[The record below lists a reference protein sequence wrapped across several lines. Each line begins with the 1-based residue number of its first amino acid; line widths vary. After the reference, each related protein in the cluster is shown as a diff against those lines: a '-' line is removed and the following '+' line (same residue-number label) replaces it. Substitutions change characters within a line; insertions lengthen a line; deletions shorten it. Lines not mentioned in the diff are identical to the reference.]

1 MATGTGTG
9 TGLDTGTGDQSGQPT
24 RQGMAR
30 ITTDVRPAWETD
42 ALPDWVLYT
51 VIPLLSAGQ
60 KWPGA
65 SESRLSELA
74 QALEGLGTGIKPY
87 AEPAGQAVR
96 TIVTGL
102 QIPATADFVG
112 RAQHLYGEQ
121 AGLAGLVRGGNN
133 YAAQVDNFAVE
144 TQYSKLS
151 INVAFWITVIAIAIA
166 LYVAFFTA
174 GSTAPLIG
182 PYAAAARSAI
192 SRILVRLATLAGR
205 EVGATGLARLT
216 VLSGATGR
224 GLITRILA
232 SPIGRELIEEISEEV
247 LIDGVAQYQQ
257 IKQGTRKEWDWKKSQ
272 AAAIGAGTGAMVGM
286 GVAGPVSRI
295 TRGVPGFGG
304 RALNTGLSNVAGSP
318 AGSFV
323 ANGLVYDQW
332 SNPFTA
338 DSITGAFFGGVGRT
352 GTISP
357 TNPEVYTALLNPG
370 TTLASAYDAA
380 ALADAVR
387 AGGSP
392 GGAAGGFGGNAAGSD
407 PTTGGPAGGG
417 PGMAGA
423 TVPGGGAGPSAG
435 GTRSGTLASS
445 SGTTASR
452 SGQATAE
459 PGDQGRR
466 VPSAADADGARR
478 GSSQTSTDTNRAV
491 TTTPDAREEDAREE
505 QEDGQEPRATSSTP
519 DGPANQT
526 ASTHAAP
533 DSAPAAQGTTAPD
546 TGDTTPTAAP
556 DAQTDTTPAASD
568 APAATPDGTVSD
580 GTRADTAAPDP
591 GTSDAAPRPETTPE
605 ATTGTSPAGDTTT
618 APGNTPAPDTATTSD
633 TTLAQG
639 PVTPLAARAGDVV
652 NQVLADGYPNAV
664 LLPDG
669 SLIVPITGTDVVVPA
684 AVVARVRSQ
693 VEQRAAQADE
703 DTLRAEARALLDE
716 ALVTRLASDD
726 EVYAALLAAAQPA
739 GLRAHGALQYA
750 LQRMVPGAVKLAD
763 GGLLVSDVSG
773 DYLINSEF
781 LGRLRLVLEDSARA
795 GRSPATLRTQAL
807 VALDGV
813 MAFSRDT
820 SPAPAR
826 VTSRPGTVTSRPI
839 AHTRYVTD
847 GRPAGSD
854 LTLDEVRAAID
865 ELLAS
870 DFLKQGVRGWEWSA
884 DGSTLLVRT
893 EDHGVQRFRPDIGGV
908 RSGNMAETDVRTGNE
923 ADPHRVRFTP
933 GMAGDQV
940 GRVWLHEI
948 TDTLQRVAAPPAA
961 RQGVIRRMLP
971 GRPRR
976 ETVDECVTARLN
988 EHAFL
993 ARTWLAATSPAE
1005 RRLLQVDLDGV
1016 ARELREHGQ
1025 VPPALPWRPVTPERP
1040 AHTPAVPA
1048 ETPTAGQ
1055 LRTLIDTIALAEA
1068 ELRGQIAANQD
1079 SAQQAD
1085 IAARKAKH
1093 EAKEVSRMHDQG
1105 KHERARK
1112 KRMERDGHRA
1122 KQARHLRIAQA
1133 YSQALAR
1140 AEATRQAYQTAL
1152 ARMEFAGRA
1161 TGQEATLA
1169 RAGVRAGL
1177 AVAGG
1182 RHAEYLAAVQEALP
1196 QAIVLSSAL
1205 PTGRLPHLTALTDRI
1220 NDGLAERGI
1229 GRRFTP
1235 EELQHILRADFRKIV
1250 SVDGMVMR
1258 VGEGKSTAELKI
1270 KLNLSDMVEILDPA
1284 IRASEIMLG
1293 TLPQGGQ
1300 SIRSTEA
1307 GSGGLSAGF
1316 NTGVLAPLLPE
1327 GSLSQA
1333 VVQTVGV
1340 GVGVNAGR
1348 SWSRGSSAAE
1358 YSLEG
1363 QVEDDRGESMLFD
1376 AAATWEVH
1384 IRTSR
1389 EDGWQ
1394 EVATV
1399 GSGNPEDAASQR
1411 FWISHVYADQPPSST
1426 VTVDPAKR
1434 TDTLPQHVPSD
1445 LSGLNE
1451 LAEDVMGKL
1460 GEKHTDIGDITRDH
1474 IHTIITKELPGRL
1487 GEAVNDPHGMMRTI
1501 TDPRGRP
1508 IATVT
1513 INSRPVWQRA
1523 TPIGQPSRDQWQELL
1538 RVGFSTASGS
1548 ESFGGSLGGSLSANP
1563 AVPGLADVNG
1573 PGDYDPT
1580 LGPGGNG
1587 SRSVSRSESAFANGQ
1602 AIHPGV
1608 QRYTGHTQG
1617 YRMVFRHEVSVH
1629 LVGDARPR
1637 PTVRGESTALLRIPE
1652 TDAYRYGLPV
1662 DSAALLRDAKG
1673 RPLLDAN
1680 GDEVLR
1686 DDPVRTPPPGR
1697 LGKLPSFLGD
1707 GPGQMKGVGPGQVQR
1722 LTGGDKL
1729 TEDLLTE
1736 LGDLGVVPKFDA
1748 DGIPIYSGNP
1758 LERAVQMTNLREVLE
1773 QLAAARLE
1781 TGYDQAAQDGIPLSL
1796 VRYAWN
1802 AAPETYTVRIR
1813 LEQDFDNATFVGRTD
1828 AQAVVNLDIGSDTA
1842 GRSSGR
1848 SWNAGGGVSLG
1859 SKEGPAEGE
1868 DGLTGNVGVNGGG
1881 SHSRSV
1887 GSSAAATVNRVT
1899 LVESNGEVALFDV
1912 GHKLTAEIIH
1922 QGRTV
1927 SKLEADGSARLGFA
1941 ADLLPLAKAPA
1952 PHPVGTPSEEILSR
1966 ATLLHMDTTGMLD
1979 AAARVL
1985 PRGMRADSAAYHHF
1999 AAFTNVRSLI
2009 AHPEWRSTPYR
2020 SGASVRPQGALPTQ
2034 ASLSITGA
2042 FGEAELL
2049 GAADLVVG
2057 DINLTL
2063 GSAGISWGGS
2073 WGHSA
2078 GTSGSLSDSDGGATS
2093 SDGGGA
2099 NHSRSGGRSGS
2110 HSELDIWGRERL
2122 TIETG
2127 KQYIFRSKVSF
2138 ALTGQEG
2145 VANPAELGG
2154 SLPGTSSTTQHD
2166 GRTVMYSIPEY
2177 DALTFYTDGKL
2188 DLPLHQVADAVE
2200 RFRNGSMTL
2209 DRTLATSLL
2218 QKYLLEL
2225 GKARSAGQDTGFA
2238 DRHTPEALIEALG
2251 KVSDLAQT
2259 VADSEGK
2266 NAEQWLKNA
2275 LSRSADLVRKLSRV
2289 QVAPHY
2295 AQTMGVSL
2303 VESFGVK
2310 DSTGTPVSVLDAVS
2324 AAVDEVAPRA
2334 LAASPVMSS
2343 SLRGD
2348 LALDRVEGH
2357 LDAMLSERGFVKSYE
2372 TLADPNTGRAELVT
2386 VRARLVPKNPDAAD
2400 EATLLGHTSDA
2411 GIIQQDYG
2419 YREVSDSR
2427 SYNGSHGFGAENGN
2441 SEPHDG
2447 STRGAGTDR
2456 GRSFSASSTEQHT
2469 KMQRTAQ
2476 FNGLDRVQQ
2485 EFTLVVEVERT
2496 PVRVGPVRSRVRAGV
2511 DRVKDRPTKKAV
2523 FRHDATL
2530 VRRLPTGMT
2539 RPVDDRRPE
2548 PAPVIDP
2555 RRVEVPPAHY
2565 VNSVQAASDPRTGR
2579 SLFEVIRQQLASM
2592 LGDGV
2597 TREQSAR
2604 LDARLLPVPMAAAFA
2619 RMAGPGG
2626 HELVR
2631 VVRKGFRHQGV
2642 DVRVETRLSDLQ
2654 VVAGPFDAEIGEVD
2668 RVMNTAGT
2676 SASRG
2681 RLLPLSGSTG
2691 GSHAQTGTNVGVSR
2705 GEQASEGVSTSSG
2718 VRKEASK
2725 FENGKAVTVRVRV
2738 DYDLTFQHKARLP
2751 DGSEKPVKN
2760 PVRMPGAA
2768 SGFAYMTIFEAD
2780 LAEMNARL
2788 EAGLGVGTDWRFDDG
2803 SRPTFRHV
2811 PAENRQGLIDQL
2823 TDARVAARERHA
2835 VAQVAVREGGVTHR
2849 YLAAPDGSLHSE
2861 IPDGGFAQAIAT
2873 LPPRPLAAAARHGL
2887 DLRSI
2892 FMTSAVPGTF
2902 TDQVSAALDSRLTD
2916 AVAALPPGVRAAAAR
2931 RDLDLRLIF
2940 MTSAAPGTFTD
2951 QVSAALSDSAPP
2963 IDPDRPIWPVAG
2975 ETGTAPQGGGTVQGG
2990 SVAQGGVSAP
3000 SPALPGTPF
3009 DTQARPAGQSD
3020 LSVSEVV
3027 GQDISVA
3034 DLGGA
3039 VTSLSWT
3046 TEQGTGIT
3054 PGVPLDA
3061 AMLAMGIPAR
3071 GAVAEG
3077 VQYARVAV
3085 GEPGDGLLGRT
3096 DVRAGTVDEPHLIW
3110 LAPRTDPAV
3119 VSSVLVHEISHVA
3132 QEHAATVAG
3141 TPQGVV
3147 RTSLSEQAQSTD
3159 YCVTPRLN
3167 EHAHLARKWQA
3178 ATDPAQRLR
3187 LAEAI
3192 DAVAADIARRGHTP
3206 PAPPWGSGPRATPAV
3221 PRQGG
3226 RIADLINGG
3235 ARPAAGALA
3244 SALVDGLRS
3253 QRLHDYLE
3261 RTRPISN
3268 GTSWYPPEEEK
3279 PECLCPQDEPCE
3291 CGLRERTPAAEA

>member
-1 MATGTGTG
+1 MATGTT
-9 TGLDTGTGDQSGQPT
+9 TDTVNQGGQPT
-24 RQGMAR
+24 QQGAVR

-42 ALPDWVLYT
+42 GLPDWVLHT

-60 KWPGA
+60 KWPEA
-65 SESRLSELA
+65 SESKLSELA
-74 QALEGLGTGIKPY
+74 QALEGLSTGLEPY
-87 AEPAGQAVR
+87 TEPAGRAVR
-96 TIVTGL
+96 TVVTNL
-102 QIPATADFVG
+102 QIPATANFVG
-112 RAQHLYGEQ
+112 RAQSLYGEQ
-121 AGLAGLVRGGNN
+121 AGLAGVSRKGNA
-133 YAAQVDNFAVE
+133 YTAQVDNFAVE

-151 INVAFWITVIAIAIA
+151 INVAFWVTIVAIAIT

-174 GSTAPLIG
+174 GSTTPLIG

-205 EVGATGLARLT
+205 EAGAAGLARLT

-224 GLITRILA
+224 GLIARVLA
-232 SPIGRELIEEISEEV
+232 SPIGRELIEEVSEEV
-247 LIDGVAQYQQ
+247 FIDGMAQYQQ
-257 IKQGTRKEWDWKKSQ
+257 IKMGTRKEWDWKKSQ

-304 RALNTGLSNVAGSP
+304 RALSTGLSNVVGSP

-352 GTISP
+352 GTTSP
-357 TNPEVYTALLNPG
+357 FNPEVYVALANPS

-380 ALADAVR
+380 ALADAARVGAGSGGV
-387 AGGSP
+387 AGGS
-392 GGAAGGFGGNAAGSD
+392 GGSD
-407 PTTGGPAGGG
+407 PTTGGTGGG
-417 PGMAGA
+417 SPGTAGVS
-423 TVPGGGAGPSAG
+423 VPGGGAGSPTG
-435 GTRSGTLASS
+435 GTRGGAPASTGTA
-445 SGTTASR
+445 ASR
-452 SGQATAE
+452 SGQATAD
-459 PGDQGRR
+459 PADHGRR
-466 VPSAADADGARR
+466 TPPSASSADADGTRR
-478 GSSQTSTDTNRAV
+478 GSPRTGTDTDRPV
-491 TTTPDAREEDAREE
+491 TTTPDAREEQEE
-505 QEDGQEPRATSSTP
+505 QQEGQEPRATSSTP
-519 DGPANQT
+519 DGSAAQT
-526 ASTHAAP
+526 TSAQTTSAQTTSAQAAP
-533 DSAPAAQGTTAPD
+533 DPASAAQGTTTPD
-546 TGDTTPTAAP
+546 TGDTSPAAAP
-556 DAQTDTTPAASD
+556 DARTDTTTPAASD
-568 APAATPDGTVSD
+568 STAASD
-580 GTRADTAAPDP
+580 GTGVDT
-591 GTSDAAPRPETTPE
+591 GTSDAAPRPETPPPADDTTSPPDAAPTSDAARPE
-605 ATTGTSPAGDTTT
+605 IPSQATTDTAPAGDTDTT
-618 APGNTPAPDTATTSD
+618 PDTGTTPDTA
-633 TTLAQG
+633 LAQG
-639 PVTPLAARAGDVV
+639 PATPLAGRVRDAV
-652 NQVLADGYPNAV
+652 NQVLADGYPDAV

-669 SLIVPITGTDVVVPA
+669 SLIVPLAGTDVVVPA
-684 AVVARVRSQ
+684 TAVARVRGQ
-693 VEQRAAQADE
+693 LEQRAAQADD
-703 DTLRAEARALLDE
+703 DTLRTEARALLDE
-716 ALVTRLASDD
+716 ELVTRVTSDD
-726 EVYAALLAAAQPA
+726 DVYAALLAAAQPA
-739 GLRAHGALQYA
+739 GLRAHGALQRLA
-750 LQRMVPGAVKLAD
+750 PNAVKLAD
-763 GGLLVSDVSG
+763 GSLLVSDASG
-773 DYLINSEF
+773 DYLITAEF
-781 LGRLRLVLEDSARA
+781 LGRLRSLLEASAHA
-795 GRSPATLRTQAL
+795 DRSPATLRTQAL
-807 VALDGV
+807 VALNGT
-813 MAFSRDT
+813 MAFGKDT

-847 GRPAGSD
+847 GRPAGPD
-854 LTLDEVRAAID
+854 LSLDEVHAAID

-870 DFLKQGVRGWEWSA
+870 DFLTQEVRGWEWSA

-893 EDHGVQRFRPDIGGV
+893 EDHGVQHFRPDVGGV
-908 RSGNMAETDVRTGNE
+908 RSGNMAETDVRTGDE
-923 ADPHRVRFTP
+923 TDPHRVRFTP

-940 GRVWLHEI
+940 ARVWLHEI

-961 RQGVIRRMLP
+961 KQGVIRRMLP
-971 GRPRR
+971 GRSRPA
-976 ETVDECVTARLN
+976 TVDECVTARLN

-993 ARTWLAATSPAE
+993 ARKWLAAATPAE
-1005 RRLLQVDLDGV
+1005 KRLLQVDLDGV

-1025 VPPALPWRPVTPERP
+1025 VPPVLPWRPITSERP
-1040 AHTPAVPA
+1040 AHTPAVPTQ
-1048 ETPTAGQ
+1048 TPTADE
-1055 LRTLIDTIALAEA
+1055 LRTLIDAVTLAEA
-1068 ELRGQIAANQD
+1068 ELRGQVAAHQD

-1085 IAARKAKH
+1085 LAARKAKH
-1093 EAKEVSRMHDQG
+1093 EAKEISRMHDQG
-1105 KHERARK
+1105 KDARARA
-1112 KRMERDGHRA
+1112 KRKERDGHRA
-1122 KQARHLRIAQA
+1122 KQGRHLRIAQA
-1133 YSQALAR
+1133 YSQALSR
-1140 AEATRQAYQTAL
+1140 AEATRQAYETAL
-1152 ARMEFAGRA
+1152 ARVKFAARA

-1177 AVAGG
+1177 TVAGE

-1196 QAIVLSSAL
+1196 QAIALSSAL

-1258 VGEGKSTAELKI
+1258 VGEGRSTAELKI
-1270 KLNLSDMVEILDPA
+1270 KLTLSDMVEILDPA
-1284 IRASEIMLG
+1284 IKASEIMLG

-1307 GSGGLSAGF
+1307 GSGGLSVGF

-1340 GVGVNAGR
+1340 AVGANAGR
-1348 SWSRGSSAAE
+1348 GWSRGPSAAE

-1411 FWISHVYADQPPSST
+1411 LWISHVYADQPPSST
-1426 VTVDPAKR
+1426 VTIDPATR
-1434 TDTLPQHVPSD
+1434 TDALPQHVPGD
-1445 LSGLNE
+1445 MSGLNE

-1460 GEKHTDIGDITRDH
+1460 GEKHTDIGDITRDN

-1487 GEAVNDPHGMMRTI
+1487 GEAVNDPHGMIRVI
-1501 TDPRGRP
+1501 TDPHGRP

-1513 INSRPVWQRA
+1513 INSRPVWQLA
-1523 TPIGQPSRDQWQELL
+1523 TPVGQPSRDQWQELL

-1548 ESFGGSLGGSLSANP
+1548 ESFGGSFGGSLSANP
-1563 AVPGLADVNG
+1563 TVPGLVDVNG

-1580 LGPGGNG
+1580 LGPGANG

-1617 YRMVFRHEVSVH
+1617 YRMVFQHEVSVH

-1697 LGKLPSFLGD
+1697 LGKIPSFLGD

-1722 LTGGDKL
+1722 LTGEDKL
-1729 TEDLLTE
+1729 TKDLLTE

-1758 LERAVQMTNLREVLE
+1758 LERAAQMINLREVLE

-1781 TGYDQAAQDGIPLSL
+1781 TGYDQAAQDGILFSL
-1796 VRYAWN
+1796 VRYGWN

-1813 LEQDFDNATFVGRTD
+1813 LKQDFDNATFVGRTD

-1868 DGLTGNVGVNGGG
+1868 DGLTGNVGVSGGG
-1881 SHSRSV
+1881 SHNRSI
-1887 GSSAAATVNRVT
+1887 GSSAAVTVNRVT

-1922 QGRTV
+1922 RGETV

-1979 AAARVL
+1979 AATRVL
-1985 PRGMRADSAAYHHF
+1985 PRGMRADSAAYHHL

-2034 ASLSITGA
+2034 AALSITGA

-2049 GAADLVVG
+2049 GAVDLVVG

-2099 NHSRSGGRSGS
+2099 NHSRSAGRSGS

-2127 KQYIFRSKVSF
+2127 KQYIFRSQVSF

-2145 VANPAELGG
+2145 HANPSELGG

-2166 GRTVMYSIPEY
+2166 GRTVIYSIPEY
-2177 DALTFYTDGKL
+2177 DALTLYTDGKL

-2259 VADSEGK
+2259 VADSQGK

-2275 LSRSADLVRKLSRV
+2275 LSRSADLVRTLSRV

-2295 AQTMGVSL
+2295 AQTMGMSL
-2303 VESFGVK
+2303 VESFSVK
-2310 DSTGTPVSVLDAVS
+2310 DSTGKPVSMLDAGR
-2324 AAVDEVAPRA
+2324 AAVNEVAPRA
-2334 LAASPVMSS
+2334 LAASPIMSS

-2411 GIIQQDYG
+2411 GVIQQDYG
-2419 YREVSDSR
+2419 YREVANSR
-2427 SYNGSHGFGAENGN
+2427 SYNGSHGFGAENGHSGTDN
-2441 SEPHDG
+2441 G
-2447 STRGAGTDR
+2447 GTRGTGTDR

-2476 FNGLDRVQQ
+2476 FNGLDRIQQ

-2496 PVRVGPVRSRVRAGV
+2496 PVRRGPVRSRVRAGV
-2511 DRVKDRPTKKAV
+2511 DRVKGRPASRAE
-2523 FRHDATL
+2523 FRYDATL
-2530 VRRLPTGMT
+2530 ARRLPTGMT
-2539 RPVDDRRPE
+2539 RPVDDRQPE

-2579 SLFEVIRQQLASM
+2579 SLFEVIQRQLASM
-2592 LGDGV
+2592 LGDAV
-2597 TREQSAR
+2597 SREQSAR

-2668 RVMNTAGT
+2668 RVMNVAGT
-2676 SASRG
+2676 SVSRG
-2681 RLLPLSGSTG
+2681 RLLPVSGSTG
-2691 GSHAQTGTNVGVSR
+2691 GSQAQTGTNVGVSR
-2705 GEQASEGVSTSSG
+2705 GEQASEGVSNSSG

-2725 FENGKAVTVRVRV
+2725 FEKGKAVTVRVRV

-2768 SGFAYMTIFEAD
+2768 SGFAYVTVFEAD

-2788 EAGLGVGTDWRFDDG
+2788 EAGLGVGTDWGFDDG
-2803 SRPTFRHV
+2803 TQPTFRHV
-2811 PAENRQGLIDQL
+2811 PAQDRQGLIDQL

-2835 VAQVAVREGGVTHR
+2835 VVRVAVREGGVTHR

-2861 IPDGGFAQAIAT
+2861 MPDGGFAQAIAT

-2902 TDQVSAALDSRLTD
+2902 TDQVAAALDSRLTD

-2940 MTSAAPGTFTD
+2940 MTSAVPGTFTD
-2951 QVSAALSDSAPP
+2951 QVAAALNDSAPP
-2963 IDPDRPIWPVAG
+2963 VDPDKPIWPVTG
-2975 ETGTAPQGGGTVQGG
+2975 ETGTAPQGGGTVRGG

-3039 VTSLSWT
+3039 VTSLGWT
-3046 TEQGTGIT
+3046 TGQGTEIT
-3054 PGVPLDA
+3054 PGVPLDV
-3061 AMLAMGIPAR
+3061 AMLAVGIPAR

-3085 GEPGDGLLGRT
+3085 GEPGDGLIGRT
-3096 DVRAGTVDEPHLIW
+3096 DVRAGTFEEPHLIW
-3110 LAPRTDPAV
+3110 IAPRTDPAV
-3119 VSSVLVHEISHVA
+3119 VSAVLVHEISHVA

-3147 RTSLSEQAQSTD
+3147 RTSLSEQAESTD
-3159 YCVTPRLN
+3159 HCLTPRLN
-3167 EHAHLARKWQA
+3167 EHAHLARKWRA
-3178 ATDPAQRLR
+3178 ATEADQRLR

-3192 DAVAADIARRGHTP
+3192 DAVAADIDRRGHTP
-3206 PAPPWGSGPRATPAV
+3206 PAPPWGSGPRAAPTV
-3221 PRQGG
+3221 PRQS
-3226 RIADLINGG
+3226 RIAELINGG
-3235 ARPAAGALA
+3235 ARPAAGAA
-3244 SALVDGLRS
+3244 SVDGS
-3253 QRLHDYLE
+3253 WSRLNDYLE

-3279 PECLCPQDEPCE
+3279 PECLCPQDGPCE
-3291 CGLRERTPAAEA
+3291 CGLRRNASVAEA